1 MCSVCIFE
9 MWEGDWRSFRDF
21 LPVFLIRQEGR
32 VSQKIRRLFNLK
44 VTEFTRPYSESEPAL
59 LEVASINMFCSSW

>member
-44 VTEFTRPYSESEPAL
+44 VTEFTRP
-59 LEVASINMFCSSW
+59 